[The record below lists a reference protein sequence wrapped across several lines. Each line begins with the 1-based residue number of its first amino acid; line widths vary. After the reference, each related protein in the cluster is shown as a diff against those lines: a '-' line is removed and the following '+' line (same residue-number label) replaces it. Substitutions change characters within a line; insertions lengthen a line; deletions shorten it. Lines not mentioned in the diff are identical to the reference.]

1 MKKLL
6 MTLLC
11 STALVLTGCSS
22 QIKSADT
29 QKKMEKQGYTV
40 TVYPK
45 EEAQK
50 RYATLTYNVEIT
62 DALYAQKENDLL
74 IAFYCKT
81 SDDATKFVQ
90 DNIAQMAVFAQL
102 VIENP
107 KTGSHNNVAYVGSET
122 SISYAGLPV

>member
-1 MKKLL
+1 

-22 QIKSADT
+22 QIKSAET

-50 RYATLTYNVEIT
+50 HYATLKYEVEIV
-62 DALYAQKENDLL
+62 DALNAQKDKDIL

-81 SDDATKFVQ
+81 NDDATKFVQ
-90 DNIAQMAVFAQL
+90 DNIAQLVIFAQV
-102 VIENP
+102 VIDNP
-107 KTGSHNNVAYVGSET
+107 NTGSHRLCWLRNSCF
-122 SISYAGLPV
+122 LRRF

>member
-50 RYATLTYNVEIT
+50 RYSTLKYEVEIV
-62 DALYAQKENDLL
+62 DALSAQKEKDIL

-90 DNIAQMAVFAQL
+90 DNIAQLVIFAEI

-122 SISYAGLPV
+122 AASYAGFKI